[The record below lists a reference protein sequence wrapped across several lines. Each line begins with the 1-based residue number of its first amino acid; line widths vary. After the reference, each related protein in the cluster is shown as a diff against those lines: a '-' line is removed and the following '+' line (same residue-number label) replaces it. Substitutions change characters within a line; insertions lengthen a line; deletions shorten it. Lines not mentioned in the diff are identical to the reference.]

1 MPIMTQA
8 ISKKEKEE
16 GKIGQVR
23 VELELRKSGVIV
35 DGAISVLFER
45 MFGWGYALPAR
56 VW

>member
-16 GKIGQVR
+16 GKIGQA
-23 VELELRKSGVIV
+23 ELELRTSGVIV

-56 VW
+56 IW